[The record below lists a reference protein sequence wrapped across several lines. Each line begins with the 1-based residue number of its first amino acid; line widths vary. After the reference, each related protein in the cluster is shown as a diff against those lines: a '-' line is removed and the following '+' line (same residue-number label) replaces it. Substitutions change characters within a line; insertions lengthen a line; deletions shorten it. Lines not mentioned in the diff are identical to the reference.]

1 MYRSEVVKATPP
13 RQSGEPSGA
22 AVSGDT
28 ILVVSKK
35 TGFGMETLRA
45 WERRHGFPKPERRPG
60 SNRRLYSQADID
72 RLLAMR
78 RAMQGGYRVGDL
90 VGKTLAEL
98 ELLASSPGATAGAT
112 AARVAAQIDVES
124 LLAMLARDAD
134 RELDEALRSAAVLLG
149 PRRFVTDVA
158 HPFAIAVGQAWAD
171 GRISIRHEHLAT
183 ECLTTRLRDVLADH
197 QHLEGGPVVL
207 LTTLPGEPHTLG
219 LQMVA
224 VYLAV
229 KGTRARLLGA
239 STPVTEIA
247 QAAQSLGASAVGLTV
262 TPTTDRKDT
271 RKALRAL
278 RAALPERTALWVGGS
293 SAREVCVPGPGVSLV
308 TTWDD
313 LDAARPDVR
322 AGG

>member
-13 RQSGEPSGA
+13 RPSRKPSRAAASGN
-22 AVSGDT
+22 T

-78 RAMQGGYRVGDL
+78 RAMQSGYRVGDL
-90 VGKTLAEL
+90 VGKSLSEL
-98 ELLASSPGATAGAT
+98 ESLAVSSDAVPEAPTPAAAGAVVDVAALLA
-112 AARVAAQIDVES
+112 
-124 LLAMLARDAD
+124 LLARDAD
-134 RELDEALRSAAVLLG
+134 RELDDALRAASVLLG
-149 PRRFVTDVA
+149 PRRFVTEVA

-197 QHLEGGPVVL
+197 QHLEGGPLVL
-207 LTTLPGEPHTLG
+207 LATLPGELHTLG
-219 LQMVA
+219 LQLVA

-229 KGTRARLLGA
+229 KGARARLLGA
-239 STPVTEIA
+239 STPAREIVE
-247 QAAQSLGASAVGLTV
+247 AATSLGADVVGITV
-262 TPTTDRKDT
+262 TPASDRKDA
-271 RKALRAL
+271 RKAIKAM
-278 RAALPERTALWVGGS
+278 RAALPKRTAIWVGG
-293 SAREVCVPGPGVSLV
+293 AGAGELGVAGPGVSLV
-308 TTWDD
+308 TTWDR
-313 LDAARPDVR
+313 LDAAV
-322 AGG
+322 A